1 MGSGVRGE
9 VVPKIA
15 YLIYMPSQTL
25 LWLSFARM
33 SALTDSNSDGG
44 FEKID
49 EV

>member
-1 MGSGVRGE
+1 MGGGVRGE

-25 LWLSFARM
+25 LWLSL
-33 SALTDSNSDGG
+33 ALTDSNSDGG
-44 FEKID
+44 FEKMD